1 MKSKVVVRR
10 RRFAL
15 KIFCRWSSLVAEWVK
30 DPVLVQSL
38 SLGIL
43 YAMATAKK
51 KKIFCSMVI
60 GNYSGEVKT
69 KKPCKN
75 AFCKISYASF
85 KK

>member
-51 KKIFCSMVI
+51 KNFSVAWLLEITLGK
-60 GNYSGEVKT
+60 
-69 KKPCKN
+69 
-75 AFCKISYASF
+75 
-85 KK
+85 